1 MKIIRLYIKNFMCYN
16 HAYIDFGEFS
26 SALIV
31 GKKENNDD
39 VSNGVGKTT
48 IFKAIEYAFFNHS
61 DVNLENIIRDDEDLC
76 SITVDFN
83 VNDQDYRVTRTRTN
97 KGVTDLTLFKRT
109 TSDGQDTEVLHTI
122 HGNNYDPVSDKK
134 FW

>member
-1 MKIIRLYIKNFMCYN
+1 MRIKRLYIKDYFCYS
-16 HAYIDFGEFS
+16 HAFIDFEEFS

-48 IFKAIEYAFFNHS
+48 IFKAIEYAFFNHA
-61 DVNLENIIRDDEDLC
+61 DVNLENIIRDEEDLC

-83 VNDQDYRVTRTRTN
+83 VNDQNYRVTRTRTH
-97 KGVTDLTLFKRT
+97 KGTTDLTLFKRT
-109 TSDGQDTEVLHTI
+109 ASDGQDIEVLHT
-122 HGNNYDPVSDKK
+122 
-134 FW
+134 